1 MMDASTDAVDV
12 QEIVRALTA
21 PQRVF
26 SRSEVLA
33 QPCPVPKERGVYAW
47 FFKEVPQGVP
57 VSDCLQHGE
66 LTLLYVGIS
75 PHEAFKPTTKQNL
88 RRRIQGHYRGNAS
101 GSTLRKTLGVLL
113 ERTSG
118 FPLRRTGKTERLT
131 LTPAGEEW
139 LSQWMAENAFVV
151 WLAHPEPWIVE
162 QQMLKLASCPLNLA
176 DNEHHSRSLRA
187 ESRVLRFAVPRHL
200 KRAATPLTPK
210 VQPTIKP
217 LYHTALHLHSFFPI

>member
-1 MMDASTDAVDV
+1 MTDAVSDASDMEAV
-12 QEIVRALTA
+12 IRALTI

-33 QPCPVPKERGVYAW
+33 KPCPVPKERGVYAW

-57 VSDCLQHGE
+57 ADGCYQHNE
-66 LTLLYVGIS
+66 LTLLYTGIS

-113 ERTSG
+113 EQTSG

-131 LTPAGEEW
+131 LTPAVEEW
-139 LSQWMAENAFVV
+139 LSQWMASNAFVTWV
-151 WLAHPEPWIVE
+151 AYREPWHVE
-162 QQMLKLASCPLNLA
+162 QQMLKLASCPLNLS
-176 DNEHHSRSLRA
+176 DNLHHDFNATLREMRRLAVMRARAAQPSDVTPRPLPLPHLRA
-187 ESRVLRFAVPRHL
+187 
-200 KRAATPLTPK
+200 K
-210 VQPTIKP
+210 
-217 LYHTALHLHSFFPI
+217 